1 MAFSKK
7 ELFNTIGD
15 GIAKYG
21 TSDFFQPSKFSVRN
35 VQYYKTSKVH
45 GSAVDKTPELPTTMS
60 SLKDK
65 HRTAM
70 TRAEA
75 LAETGQVKPGTS
87 YLRVT

>member
-7 ELFNTIGD
+7 ELFNNIGD

-21 TSDFFQPSKFSVRN
+21 TSDFFQPSKFSVGK
-35 VQYYKTSKVH
+35 VQYYLTSKIH
-45 GSAVDKTPELPTTMS
+45 GSAVEKTPELPTTIS

-65 HRTAM
+65 HSVAM
-70 TRAEA
+70 RRAEA